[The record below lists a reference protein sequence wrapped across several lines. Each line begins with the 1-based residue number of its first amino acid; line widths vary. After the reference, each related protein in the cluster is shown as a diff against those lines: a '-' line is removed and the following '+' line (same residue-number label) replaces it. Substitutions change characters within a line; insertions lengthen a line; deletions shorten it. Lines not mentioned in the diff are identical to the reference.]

1 MSSPTLIII
10 AGPTAVG
17 KTAAAISLAE
27 KLRTEII
34 SADSRQFYRELKI
47 GSAMPDAEELARVK
61 HHFIGNLSIHDT
73 YNVSRYEQEALSILN
88 TLFKTHDYVVMAGGS
103 GLYIDAVRKGIDQLP
118 DPDPELRKSLQLRHH
133 EEGLNPLLAQLKL
146 LDPQYY
152 RQVDQR
158 NPVRIIRALEV
169 CLTTGRPYS
178 SMRHGSGTARA
189 FRSLT
194 LCMEMPKET
203 LMQRIIR
210 RTGQMMRDGL
220 EEEARELLPFRDL
233 NSLNTVGYKEMF
245 QYFDGACSRE
255 EAIEKIIT
263 NTWRY
268 AKRQL
273 TWFRRDKEI
282 RVIQGGDGVESR
294 LWEYIN
300 KA

>member
-1 MSSPTLIII
+1 MPSPTLIII

-17 KTAAAISLAE
+17 KTAAAVSLAE

-61 HHFIGNLSIHDT
+61 HHFIGNLSIHDD
-73 YNVSRYEQEALSILN
+73 YNVSRYEQDALTLLN
-88 TLFKTHDYVVMAGGS
+88 TLFETHDYVVMAGGS
-103 GLYIDAVRKGIDQLP
+103 GLYIDAVRKGIDLLP
-118 DPDPELRKSLQLRHH
+118 DPDPELRKSLQDQQR
-133 EEGLNPLLAQLKL
+133 EEGLGPLLAQLKL
-146 LDPQYY
+146 LDPLYY

-158 NPVRIIRALEV
+158 NPVRVIRALEV

-178 SMRHGSGTARA
+178 AMRNGSSNPRP
-189 FRSLT
+189 FRCITICLE
-194 LCMEMPKET
+194 LPRDM

-210 RTGQMMRDGL
+210 RTKQMMADGL
-220 EEEARELLPFRDL
+220 EEEARALLPWRDL

-245 QYFDGACSRE
+245 LYFDGTFGRD

-273 TWFRRDKEI
+273 TWFRRDREI
-282 RVIQGGDGVESR
+282 ERMKAGDGVESR
-294 LWEYIN
+294 LWEFIN